1 MPRLFPVAWRET
13 FLKHPETPALAL
25 PLGGICPRTAR
36 GQVPSVLPLCG
47 TDVAGAGAAGSSSQG
62 PAQESALEP
71 DRRRQGPGVQMAGA
85 KAQASR
91 KRAPALPFLPSLAAL
106 GHWRHWQPCR
116 RCGICR
122 AGVPELAKLFRKRFP
137 AVSAT
142 CGRAAGLRAA
152 LPPAWPWLAP
162 FWPETG

>member
-1 MPRLFPVAWRET
+1 MKSGATLKYCLKLRGMLALFPAAWRET

-47 TDVAGAGAAGSSSQG
+47 TDVAGAGAADSSSQG
-62 PAQESALEP
+62 PALESEQEP

-91 KRAPALPFLPSLAAL
+91 KRAPALPFLPSL
-106 GHWRHWQPCR
+106 P
-116 RCGICR
+116 
-122 AGVPELAKLFRKRFP
+122 
-137 AVSAT
+137 
-142 CGRAAGLRAA
+142 A
-152 LPPAWPWLAP
+152 LPALVALPSPRDLP
-162 FWPETG
+162 SRRS